1 MLKKACI
8 TQAFRLAFPEEVSML
23 PYEESEIPEPTN
35 EITTEAVK
43 EVKELSKEPLQ
54 EPPKNKEEKISEAQK
69 KRLWVIAN
77 KTAEEHGLSKEV
89 VETVV
94 RSVLAEY
101 GLEHTKDILREDY
114 DTIVEKIIKELIEIA
129 KEGGNEE

>member
-23 PYEESEIPEPTN
+23 PYEESEILEPTN

-69 KRLWVIAN
+69 RRLWVIAN
-77 KTAEEHGLSKEV
+77 KTAEEYGLSKEI
-89 VETVV
+89 VETVI
-94 RSVLAEY
+94 RGVLSQY
-101 GLEHTKDILREDY
+101 NLEHTRDISRKDY
-114 DTIVEKIIKELIEIA
+114 DTIVEKIIKEIEEIA
-129 KEGGNEE
+129 KEGGN